1 MHWLCTHILI
11 LAYSNFN
18 ARPLTSIKLPVLVN
32 KRTDAASLRQATT
45 TGPRVERD
53 HRSTSDDA

>member
-11 LAYSNFN
+11 LAYSNN

-32 KRTDAASLRQATT
+32 KRTDTAFLPSRPTT